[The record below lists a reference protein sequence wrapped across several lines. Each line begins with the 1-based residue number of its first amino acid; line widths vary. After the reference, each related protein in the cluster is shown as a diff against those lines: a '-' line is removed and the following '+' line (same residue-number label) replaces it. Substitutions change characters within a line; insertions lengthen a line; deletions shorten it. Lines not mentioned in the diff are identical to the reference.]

1 MNTKK
6 LLSLVAILG
15 VAAAVHSQGNV
26 KFGAK
31 AGLNVATFSGTFVS
45 GTTVSPKVGIHAGLF
60 VVIPVGKSKFSF
72 VPELLVSQQGIEQE
86 LNQTSFDIDN
96 GVISIEKETQDLKLT
111 YLNVPLMFRYYIIKK
126 LGIELGPQFG
136 YAIGS
141 NSKITYTNSADPS
154 QNQNLSI
161 KGFEDGFFVSNG
173 VTYSYTNTMKRFDAG
188 VNFGA
193 TFEITKKLCV
203 QARYNLGLTEV
214 DSRPDSPSGRKFN
227 NKNSVFQ
234 ASLGYTFN

>member
-1 MNTKK
+1 MNTRK

-15 VAAAVHSQGNV
+15 IATVMYSQGDV

-45 GTTVSPKVGIHAGLF
+45 GTEITPKLGIHAGAF
-60 VVIPVGKSKFSF
+60 AVIPVGKSKFSF
-72 VPELLVSQQGIEQE
+72 VPELLLSQQGIKQE
-86 LNQTSFDIDN
+86 LNQTSLD
-96 GVISIEKETQDLKLT
+96 GSIVVAEKQTQDLKLT
-111 YLNVPLMFRYYIIKK
+111 YLNVPLMFRYYVIKQ
-126 LGIELGPQFG
+126 LGIEIGPQFG

-154 QNQNLSI
+154 QNQNISI
-161 KGFEDGFFVSNG
+161 KGFDDGFFVSNG
-173 VTYSYTNTMKRFDAG
+173 VTYRYTNTMKRFDAG

-193 TFEITKKLCV
+193 TFDITKKLCV

-214 DSRPDSPSGRKFN
+214 DSRPDSATGRKFN

-234 ASLGYTFN
+234 ASLAYTFN